1 MSTISTFSETVTVSS
16 STAFIEQQSDI
27 KNNKFV
33 FAYKI
38 TISNSSDQ
46 VVQLLSRHWIITDAN
61 LKTEEIYG
69 EGVIGEQPL
78 IKPGETYSYTSGA
91 ILETE
96 IGTMQ
101 GRYFLITKPLDQ
113 NDSELNLEEFEVMIP
128 KFTLTVPRTLH

>member
-46 VVQLLSRHWIITDAN
+46 AVQLLSRHWIITDA
-61 LKTEEIYG
+61 
-69 EGVIGEQPL
+69 V
-78 IKPGETYSYTSGA
+78 SYTH
-91 ILETE
+91 LT
-96 IGTMQ
+96 
-101 GRYFLITKPLDQ
+101 LPTKA
-113 NDSELNLEEFEVMIP
+113 
-128 KFTLTVPRTLH
+128 

>member
-1 MSTISTFSETVTVSS
+1 MSISTFSETVTVSS

-46 VVQLLSRHWIITDAN
+46 AVQLLSRHWIITDAN

-113 NDSELNLEEFEVMIP
+113 NGSELNLEEFEVIIP

>member
-1 MSTISTFSETVTVSS
+1 MSTIPTFSETVIVSS

-46 VVQLLSRHWIITDAN
+46 AVQLLSRHWIITDAN

-78 IKPGETYSYTSGA
+78 IKPGESYSYTSGA

-101 GRYFLITKPLDQ
+101 GRYFLITKPFDQ
-113 NDSELNLEEFEVMIP
+113 SDSELNLEEFEVMIP
-128 KFTLTVPRTLH
+128 KFTLTVLRTLH